1 MSDDVAVN
9 KATSQGRVANRVLW
23 VVQAIVG
30 VDFIIGGLVKLF
42 GLPAMVD
49 LFDRIGGGQGLR
61 YFIGVVELV
70 GGIGVLIPALA
81 GIAASGLAA
90 LLVGAVYTNL
100 FIVNDPP
107 WVPLAWLIVV
117 CVLAW
122 RRWPRTKE
130 LIIGLRR

>member
-49 LFDRIGGGQGLR
+49 LFDRIGGGQELR

-70 GGIGVLIPALA
+70 GGIGVLIPALVSL
-81 GIAASGLAA
+81 AASGLAA

-117 CVLAW
+117 SILAW
-122 RRWPRTKE
+122 RRWPQTKE
-130 LIIGLRR
+130 HLTALRR